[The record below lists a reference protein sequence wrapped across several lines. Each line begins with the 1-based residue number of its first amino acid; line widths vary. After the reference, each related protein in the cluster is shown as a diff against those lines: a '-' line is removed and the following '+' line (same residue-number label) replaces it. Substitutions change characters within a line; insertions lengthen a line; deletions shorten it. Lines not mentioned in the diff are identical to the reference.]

1 MTLIFQSTPYL
12 FLCIQSVFFA
22 ARHSSFSI
30 CDLLF
35 LQHASM
41 QMCVFKLKL
50 TEKYRQMRD
59 YEEGKT
65 CQGGWVKFQGINSAF
80 FIFAHFLIGYS

>member
-1 MTLIFQSTPYL
+1 
-12 FLCIQSVFFA
+12 
-22 ARHSSFSI
+22 
-30 CDLLF
+30 
-35 LQHASM
+35 M

-65 CQGGWVKFQGINSAF
+65 CQDGWVKFQGNHLC
-80 FIFAHFLIGYS
+80 HFYFCPFPNRLFLKERDCFSTTQKEITGQTDYYLVVLSSKTYVLKTN